1 MVEFCAVIN
10 KTEDGRER
18 KIHNGGRIRMG
29 FFKDFIKGLKKSG
42 SKSEKE
48 KKEETFD
55 RQNIEDETPGVI
67 EDVIEEDSAEK
78 KLKDLILEGSATEL
92 SEDEIDQ
99 EIVDATEELLNSE
112 TALLDEE
119 PLNVHMEDQ
128 KEQEQS
134 ARRESSDRETEKEEE
149 IKEQK
154 ETGDGENTM
163 VDFEESVVDEELL
176 DTLLNEEEKAPTE
189 RMENTVQA
197 KRDLSPNDKDA
208 VTIISKGTTI
218 NGSIVSDCSLNIM
231 GTVIG
236 DIECQGKLSITGR
249 ITGNSIASE
258 IEINSKRL
266 EGSLNSEGNIKID
279 PGTVIIG
286 DVTASSGQIAG
297 AVKGEVDIN
306 GPVLLDTTAIVK
318 GNVKAKSM
326 QMNNGAVLEGFI
338 SLAYASVDV
347 EGAFKEK

>member
-18 KIHNGGRIRMG
+18 KKHNGGRIRMG

-112 TALLDEE
+112 AALLDEE

-306 GPVLLDTTAIVK
+306 GPVLLDATAIVK

>member
-1 MVEFCAVIN
+1 MN
-10 KTEDGRER
+10 TTEDSRER
-18 KIHNGGRIRMG
+18 KKHNGGRIRMG

-48 KKEETFD
+48 KKEEAFN

-67 EDVIEEDSAEK
+67 KDVIEEDSAEEK
-78 KLKDLILEGSATEL
+78 SEDLGLEESATEL

-99 EIVDATEELLNSE
+99 EIMDPTEELLNSE
-112 TALLDEE
+112 AALLGEE
-119 PLNVHMEDQ
+119 PLNVHMEGQ
-128 KEQEQS
+128 KEQTQS
-134 ARRESSDRETEKEEE
+134 ARRESSNEETKKEEE
-149 IKEQK
+149 IKERK

-176 DTLLNEEEKAPTE
+176 DTLLNEEEKAPTDK
-189 RMENTVQA
+189 MGNTGQA
-197 KRDLSPNDKDA
+197 KRGLSPNDRDA
-208 VTIISKGTTI
+208 VTVISKGTTI

-266 EGSLNSEGNIKID
+266 EGSVNSEGNIKID
-279 PGTVIIG
+279 PGTVVIG
-286 DVTASSGQIAG
+286 DITASSGQIAG

-306 GPVLLDTTAIVK
+306 GPVLLDATAIVK

-338 SLAYASVDV
+338 SLAYASVNV
-347 EGAFKEK
+347 EEVFKEK

>member
-1 MVEFCAVIN
+1 
-10 KTEDGRER
+10 
-18 KIHNGGRIRMG
+18 MG
-29 FFKDFIKGLKKSG
+29 FFKDFINGFKKSG

-48 KKEETFD
+48 RNEEAFD
-55 RQNIEDETPGVI
+55 RQNIEDETPDVTKV
-67 EDVIEEDSAEK
+67 VIEEDSAEE
-78 KLKDLILEGSATEL
+78 KLEDLILKESAIEV
-92 SEDEIDQ
+92 SEDEINQ
-99 EIVDATEELLNSE
+99 EIMDATEELLDSE
-112 TALLDEE
+112 AALLGEE
-119 PLNVHMEDQ
+119 PLNVHREDQ
-128 KEQEQS
+128 KEQTQS
-134 ARRESSDRETEKEEE
+134 ARRESSDKETEKEEE
-149 IKEQK
+149 IKERKETEKEEEIKERK

-189 RMENTVQA
+189 RMGNTVQA
-197 KRDLSPNDKDA
+197 KRDLSPDDKDA
-208 VTIISKGTTI
+208 VTVISKGTTI

-258 IEINSKRL
+258 IEINAKRL

-306 GPVLLDTTAIVK
+306 GPVLLDATAIVK

-338 SLAYASVDV
+338 SLAYASVNVEDV
-347 EGAFKEK
+347 FKEK